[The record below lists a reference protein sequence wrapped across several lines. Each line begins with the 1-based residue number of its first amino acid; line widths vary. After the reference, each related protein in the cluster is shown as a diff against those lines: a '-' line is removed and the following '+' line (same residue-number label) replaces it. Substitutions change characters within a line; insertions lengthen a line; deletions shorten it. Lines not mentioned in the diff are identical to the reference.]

1 LSRVLVIV
9 SLVLACARPSATTD
23 VAPTT
28 AAPDALTTAEPV
40 PTTMKALRIHGFG
53 EPEVLVFED
62 AALPP
67 PPAAGELRVR
77 VHAVGINPLDHKVR
91 AGMVPSLVAD
101 RFPFVLGWDL
111 SGTVESVGAGV
122 LGFVPGD
129 EVYAMID
136 LHRGGAYAEYAIV
149 LAGEVAIKPARL
161 THEQAAAMPLAG
173 LTAWQA
179 LVEHGGIAAG
189 QTVLVQGGSGGVGSF
204 AVQIAKA
211 KGARVI
217 ATASAKNQDLLRE
230 LGADVAIDYE
240 STKFETV
247 AKDVDIVLD
256 TVGGETLARSIGVV
270 KSGGIVVSI
279 VAAPDAAAL
288 EARGVRGKRMI
299 VHPDAAALAELRTL
313 VDAER
318 LEPVVS
324 QVHALADGAQ
334 AHRAVATGHTRGKIV
349 LRVVHH

>member
-1 LSRVLVIV
+1 VI
-9 SLVLACARPSATTD
+9 LTLAFACARPSTTTD
-23 VAPTT
+23 AAPRSGAVETAPT
-28 AAPDALTTAEPV
+28 PV
-40 PTTMKALRIHGFG
+40 PMPTTMKALVIRGFG
-53 EPEVLVFED
+53 EPDVLTYED

-67 PPAAGELRVR
+67 PPNAGELRVR
-77 VHAVGINPLDHKVR
+77 VHAIGINPLDHKVR

-111 SGTVESVGAGV
+111 SGTVESIGEGV
-122 LGFVPGD
+122 EGFAAGD

-149 LAGEVAIKPARL
+149 LAGEVAKKPAKL
-161 THEQAAAMPLAG
+161 DHEHAAAMPLAG

-179 LVEHGGIAAG
+179 LVEYGEITGG

-211 KGARVI
+211 KGAKVI
-217 ATASAKNQDLLRE
+217 ATASGKNQDLLRE

-240 STKFETV
+240 TTKFETI

-256 TVGGETLARSIGVV
+256 TVGGETLARSIGVLR
-270 KSGGIVVSI
+270 KGGIVVSI
-279 VAAPDAAAL
+279 VAAPDSKAL
-288 EARGVRGKRMI
+288 EAKGARGKRMI
-299 VHPDAAALAELRTL
+299 VHPDSKALAELAAL
-313 VDAER
+313 VDAGR
-318 LEPVVS
+318 LEPVVT
-324 QVHALADGAQ
+324 QVHALADGEK

-349 LRVVHH
+349 LRVVSD